1 MNEVLK
7 EYRKVYR
14 ITVIGNWTVT
24 VLCVLG
30 LTLVGTFGHRPFL
43 AIMVAAALVLL
54 SLFYTI
60 EFIVE
65 PLIFKRKIAKA
76 DGEILSSL
84 NEKPM
89 KLPTRFFFGNTVV
102 FFANWKIKFA
112 DCGEIISA
120 ELKRL
125 KIRLTLKDGKTLD
138 MPFRVD
144 ENPAILCAVLRNL
157 NGNIDFIINGK
168 HIGNLNGVNKKTDKS
183 EERKK

>member
-7 EYRKVYR
+7 EYRRIHR
-14 ITVIGNWTVT
+14 ITLIGNWAVT
-24 VLCVLG
+24 ALCTLG
-30 LTLVGTFGHRPFL
+30 LALVGTFSRNPFF
-43 AIMVAAALVLL
+43 AGTVTAALTLL
-54 SLFYTI
+54 SLFYTV
-60 EFIVE
+60 EFIAE
-65 PLIFKRKIAKA
+65 PLIFKRKIAKSGLA
-76 DGEILSSL
+76 LD
-84 NEKPM
+84 EKPARFPM
-89 KLPTRFFFGNTVV
+89 RFFFGNTAV